1 MSIADIILSYQIRTN
16 KINRKKMKKLFLS
29 AITLLNVTLGVS
41 QVDTSLSGN
50 FGVEKN
56 TREFLKA
63 VHGNSGPQIYEL
75 SIEDARKVL
84 IGAQT
89 GDYKLA
95 PVDIE
100 ERTITQ
106 DGRKVSI
113 RIVKP
118 KGSKEKLPVLMYF
131 HGGGW
136 ILGNAFTHDRL
147 VRELAVGANVAV
159 VFVNYTPT
167 PEVRFPV
174 ANEESYA
181 ATKWIKENGAS
192 IGLNP
197 TKLAVGGDSVGG
209 NMAIA
214 VTLMAKER
222 KGPKIDFQLL
232 FYPVTDAGFE
242 TASYQQ
248 FANGHFLTLN
258 AMIWFWD
265 AYAPDKSTRN
275 LITASPLRADIA
287 QLKDLPEALVIT
299 AENDVLRDEGE
310 AYAKKLNAAGV
321 KVTAT
326 RYIGTIHDFVM
337 LNPITNTPAP
347 RAAIKQ
353 AVDALKEKLN

>member
-1 MSIADIILSYQIRTN
+1 MIMVAVITAILANAQIDTN
-16 KINRKKMKKLFLS
+16 
-29 AITLLNVTLGVS
+29 
-41 QVDTSLSGN
+41 LSGN
-50 FGVEKN
+50 YGVEKE

-63 VHGNSGPQIYEL
+63 VHGNDGPQIYEL
-75 SIEDARKVL
+75 SIEEARSVL

-89 GDYKLA
+89 GTYGKL
-95 PVDIE
+95 PVDMKEKEI
-100 ERTITQ
+100 IQ
-106 DGRKVSI
+106 DGISVSI

-118 KGSKEKLPVLMYF
+118 KNSTEELPVLMYF

-136 ILGNAFTHDRL
+136 ILGNDFTHDRL
-147 VRELAVGANVAV
+147 VRELAVGGNVAV

-167 PEVRFPV
+167 PEAVYPQ
-174 ANEESYA
+174 ANEEAYA
-181 ATKWIKENGAS
+181 ATKWIKRNGLS
-192 IGLNP
+192 LGLN
-197 TKLAVGGDSVGG
+197 TDKIGVAGDSVGG

-214 VTLMAKER
+214 VTLMSKER

-232 FYPVTDAGFE
+232 FYPVTDDNYN
-242 TASYQQ
+242 TTSYQQ

-265 AYAPDKSTRN
+265 AYAPDKSVRN
-275 LITASPLRADIA
+275 QVTATPLNATLDELRG
-287 QLKDLPEALVIT
+287 LPEALVIT

-353 AVDALKEKLN
+353 ATDAIKEKLH

>member
-1 MSIADIILSYQIRTN
+1 
-16 KINRKKMKKLFLS
+16 MKKLALLAAALFSISFAS
-29 AITLLNVTLGVS
+29 AQT
-41 QVDTSLSGN
+41 DPSLAGSYN
-50 FGVEKN
+50 VEKN

-63 VHGNSGPQIYEL
+63 VHSGTGPQLYEL

-84 IGAQT
+84 INAQT
-89 GDYKLA
+89 GDYKKL

-100 ERTITQ
+100 DKTIAQ
-106 DGRKVSI
+106 DGKTVSI

-118 KGSKEKLPVLMYF
+118 KDSKEKLPVLMFF

-147 VRELAVGANVAV
+147 VRELAVGGNVAV

-167 PEVRFPV
+167 PEARYPQ
-174 ANEESYA
+174 ANEEAYA
-181 ATKWIKENGAS
+181 ATKWVKENGAS
-192 IGLNP
+192 IGLNT

-222 KGPKIDFQLL
+222 KGPQIDFQLL
-232 FYPVTDAGFE
+232 FYPVTDANFN

-258 AMIWFWD
+258 AMIWFWNQ
-265 AYAPDKSTRN
+265 YAPNKADRN
-275 LITASPLRADIA
+275 QITASPLRADIE
-287 QLKDLPEALVIT
+287 QLKGLPEALVIT

-337 LNPITNTPAP
+337 LNPITDTPAP

-353 AVDALKEKLN
+353 ATGALLEKLH

>member
-1 MSIADIILSYQIRTN
+1 
-16 KINRKKMKKLFLS
+16 MKKLAL
-29 AITLLNVTLGVS
+29 AAVALLNATLAVS
-41 QVDTSLSGN
+41 QIDPSLAGSYSI
-50 FGVEKN
+50 EKN

-63 VHGNSGPQIYEL
+63 VHGNSGPQLYEL

-84 IGAQT
+84 INAQT
-89 GDYKLA
+89 GDYKKLPA
-95 PVDIE
+95 DIE
-100 ERTITQ
+100 NKTITQ
-106 DGRKVSI
+106 DGKTVSI
-113 RIVKP
+113 QIVKP

-136 ILGNAFTHDRL
+136 VLGNAFTHDRL
-147 VRELAVGANVAV
+147 IRELAVGANIAV
-159 VFVNYTPT
+159 VFVNYTPA
-167 PEVRFPV
+167 PEARFPI
-174 ANEESYA
+174 ANEEAYA

-192 IGLNP
+192 IGLNLS
-197 TKLAVGGDSVGG
+197 KLAVGGDSVGG

-232 FYPVTDAGFE
+232 FYPVTDADFN
-242 TASYQQ
+242 TSSYQQ

-258 AMIWFWD
+258 AMVWFWNI
-265 AYAPDKSTRN
+265 YAPEKTTRN
-275 LITASPLRADIA
+275 LITASPLRADIEE
-287 QLKDLPEALVIT
+287 LKDLPEALVIT

-337 LNPITNTPAP
+337 LNPITETPAP

-353 AVDALKEKLN
+353 AVDALKEKLSK

>member
-1 MSIADIILSYQIRTN
+1 
-16 KINRKKMKKLFLS
+16 MKKL
-29 AITLLNVTLGVS
+29 AIATVALLNATLAVS
-41 QVDTSLSGN
+41 QIDPSLAVSYSI
-50 FGVEKN
+50 EKN

-63 VHGNSGPQIYEL
+63 VHGNSGPQLYEL

-84 IGAQT
+84 INAQT
-89 GDYKLA
+89 GDYKKLPA
-95 PVDIE
+95 DIE
-100 ERTITQ
+100 NKTITQ
-106 DGRKVSI
+106 DGKTVSI
-113 RIVKP
+113 QIVKP

-136 ILGNAFTHDRL
+136 VLGNAFTHDRL
-147 VRELAVGANVAV
+147 IRELAVGANIAV
-159 VFVNYTPT
+159 VFVNYTPA
-167 PEVRFPV
+167 PEARFPV
-174 ANEESYA
+174 ANEEAYA

-232 FYPVTDAGFE
+232 FYPVTDADFN

-258 AMIWFWD
+258 AMVWFWNI
-265 AYAPDKSTRN
+265 YAPEKATRN
-275 LITASPLRADIA
+275 QITASPLRADIEE
-287 QLKDLPEALVIT
+287 LKDLPEALIIT

-337 LNPITNTPAP
+337 LNPITETPAP

-353 AVDALKEKLN
+353 AVDALKEKLSK

>member
-1 MSIADIILSYQIRTN
+1 
-16 KINRKKMKKLFLS
+16 MKKLMIAT
-29 AITLLNVTLGVS
+29 AIATASLLHAQIETNLI
-41 QVDTSLSGN
+41 GN
-50 FGVEKN
+50 YGVEKE

-63 VHGNSGPQIYEL
+63 VHGNDGPQIYEL
-75 SIEDARKVL
+75 SIEDARNVL

-89 GDYKLA
+89 GNYEKL
-95 PVDIE
+95 PVDIKE
-100 ERTITQ
+100 KEITQ
-106 DGRKVSI
+106 DGISVSL

-118 KGSKEKLPVLMYF
+118 KNSKKELPVLMYF

-136 ILGNAFTHDRL
+136 ILGNDFTHDRL
-147 VRELAVGANVAV
+147 VRELAVGGNVAV

-167 PEVRFPV
+167 PEAVYPQ
-174 ANEESYA
+174 ANEEAYA
-181 ATKWIKENGAS
+181 ATKWVKENGQS
-192 IGLNP
+192 LGLN
-197 TKLAVGGDSVGG
+197 TNKIGVAGDSVGG

-214 VTLMAKER
+214 VTLMSKAR
-222 KGPKIDFQLL
+222 KGPKIDFQVL
-232 FYPVTDAGFE
+232 FYPVTDDNYN
-242 TASYQQ
+242 TTSYQQ

-265 AYAPDKSTRN
+265 AYAPDKNARSQ
-275 LITASPLRADIA
+275 ITATPLNATLEE
-287 QLKDLPEALVIT
+287 LKELPEALVIT

-326 RYIGTIHDFVM
+326 RYVGTIHDFVM

-353 AVDALKEKLN
+353 ATDAIKEKLHQ

>member
-1 MSIADIILSYQIRTN
+1 MKTTILSAVA
-16 KINRKKMKKLFLS
+16 LLS
-29 AITLLNVTLGVS
+29 ATLSVA

-50 FGVEKN
+50 YGVEKN

-63 VHGNSGPQIYEL
+63 VHGTPGPQIYEL
-75 SIEDARKVL
+75 SIDQARQVL

-95 PVDIE
+95 PVDID
-100 ERTITQ
+100 ERTIVQ
-106 DGRKVSI
+106 DGKKVAI

-159 VFVNYTPT
+159 VFVNYSPA
-167 PEVRFPV
+167 PEAQFPI
-174 ANEESYA
+174 ANEEAYA
-181 ATKWIKENGAS
+181 ATKWIKENGTS
-192 IGLNP
+192 IGLN
-197 TKLAVGGDSVGG
+197 TNKIAVGGDSVGG

-232 FYPVTDAGFE
+232 FYPVTDAAFE
-242 TASYQQ
+242 TTSYQQ

-265 AYAPDKSTRN
+265 AYAPDKASRN
-275 LITASPLRADIA
+275 LITASPLRADIS

-310 AYAKKLNAAGV
+310 TYAKKLNAAGV

-337 LNPITNTPAP
+337 LNPITNTPAS

-353 AVDALKEKLN
+353 AIDALKEKLN

>member
-1 MSIADIILSYQIRTN
+1 
-16 KINRKKMKKLFLS
+16 MKKL
-29 AITLLNVTLGVS
+29 AIAAVALLNATLAVS
-41 QVDTSLSGN
+41 QIDPSLAGSYSI
-50 FGVEKN
+50 EKN

-63 VHGNSGPQIYEL
+63 VHGNSGPQLYEL

-84 IGAQT
+84 INAQT
-89 GDYKLA
+89 GDYKKLPA
-95 PVDIE
+95 DIE
-100 ERTITQ
+100 NKTITQ
-106 DGRKVSI
+106 DGKTVSI
-113 RIVKP
+113 QIVKP
-118 KGSKEKLPVLMYF
+118 KGPKEKLPVLMYF

-136 ILGNAFTHDRL
+136 VLGNAFTHDRL
-147 VRELAVGANVAV
+147 IRELAVGANIAV
-159 VFVNYTPT
+159 VFVNYTPA
-167 PEVRFPV
+167 PEARFPI
-174 ANEESYA
+174 ANEEAYA

-197 TKLAVGGDSVGG
+197 SKLAVGGDSVGG

-232 FYPVTDAGFE
+232 FYPVTDADFN

-258 AMIWFWD
+258 AMVWFWNI
-265 AYAPDKSTRN
+265 YAPEKATRN
-275 LITASPLRADIA
+275 LITASPLRADIEE
-287 QLKDLPEALVIT
+287 LKDLPEALVIT

-337 LNPITNTPAP
+337 LNPITETPAP

-353 AVDALKEKLN
+353 AVDALKEKLSK

>member
-1 MSIADIILSYQIRTN
+1 
-16 KINRKKMKKLFLS
+16 MKKLALS
-29 AITLLNVTLGVS
+29 ALALLSVTFAS
-41 QVDTSLSGN
+41 AQADPSLAGN
-50 FGVEKN
+50 YSIEKN

-63 VHGNSGPQIYEL
+63 VHSGTGPQLYEL
-75 SIEDARKVL
+75 SIQDARNVL
-84 IGAQT
+84 INAQT
-89 GDYKLA
+89 GDYKKLPA
-95 PVDIE
+95 DIE
-100 ERTITQ
+100 DKTITQ
-106 DGRKVSI
+106 DGRTVSI

-118 KGSKEKLPVLMYF
+118 KGSKEKLPVLVYF

-147 VRELAVGANVAV
+147 IRELAVGANIAV

-167 PEVRFPV
+167 PEARYPQ
-174 ANEESYA
+174 ANEEAYA

-192 IGLNP
+192 IGLNT

-214 VTLMAKER
+214 VTLMAKDR
-222 KGPKIDFQLL
+222 KGPKIDFQLE
-232 FYPVTDAGFE
+232 FYPVTDASLD

-248 FANGHFLTLN
+248 YGNGHFLTRN
-258 AMIWFWD
+258 AMEWFWNQ
-265 AYAPDKSTRN
+265 YAPDKAKRN
-275 LITASPLRADIA
+275 EITASPLRADIE
-287 QLKDLPEALVIT
+287 QLKGLPEALIIT

-337 LNPITNTPAP
+337 LNPITDTPAP

-353 AVDALKEKLN
+353 ATDALSAILH

>member
-1 MSIADIILSYQIRTN
+1 MKNLILSAAALLSVGFASAQIDP
-16 KINRKKMKKLFLS
+16 
-29 AITLLNVTLGVS
+29 A
-41 QVDTSLSGN
+41 LSGN
-50 FGVEKN
+50 YSVEKD

-63 VHGNSGPQIYEL
+63 VHGDGSGKQLYEL
-75 SIEDARKVL
+75 SIDDARKVL
-84 IGAQT
+84 VNAQT
-89 GDYKLA
+89 GDYKLL
-95 PVDIE
+95 PVDID

-118 KGSKEKLPVLMYF
+118 KGSKEKLPAVVYF

-167 PEVRFPV
+167 PEARYPQ
-174 ANEESYA
+174 ANEEAYA

-192 IGLNP
+192 IGLNT

-222 KGPKIDFQLL
+222 KGPQIDFQLL
-232 FYPVTDAGFE
+232 FYPVTDASFD

-258 AMIWFWD
+258 AMVWFWNQ
-265 AYAPDKSTRN
+265 YAPNVADRN
-275 LITASPLRADIA
+275 QITASPLRASIE
-287 QLKDLPEALVIT
+287 QFKGLPEALVIT
-299 AENDVLRDEGE
+299 GENDVLRDEGE

-353 AVDALKEKLN
+353 ATAALAEKLK

>member
-1 MSIADIILSYQIRTN
+1 MALTS
-16 KINRKKMKKLFLS
+16 
-29 AITLLNVTLGVS
+29 LLNAQIET
-41 QVDTSLSGN
+41 TLSGN
-50 FGVEKN
+50 YGVEKE

-63 VHGNSGPQIYEL
+63 VHSNDGPQIYEL
-75 SIEDARKVL
+75 SIEEARNVL

-89 GDYKLA
+89 GDYEKF
-95 PVDIE
+95 PVDVTEKEIA
-100 ERTITQ
+100 Q
-106 DGRKVSI
+106 DGISVTL

-118 KGSKEKLPVLMYF
+118 KNSSEELPVLMYF

-136 ILGNAFTHDRL
+136 ILGNDFTHDRL
-147 VRELAVGANVAV
+147 VRELAVGGNVAV

-167 PEVRFPV
+167 PEAVYPQG
-174 ANEESYA
+174 NEEAYA
-181 ATKWIKENGAS
+181 ATKWIKEHGQSLGINTDK
-192 IGLNP
+192 IGV
-197 TKLAVGGDSVGG
+197 AGDSVGG

-214 VTLMAKER
+214 VTLMSKAR
-222 KGPKIDFQLL
+222 KGPKIDFQVL
-232 FYPVTDAGFE
+232 FYPVTDDNYN
-242 TASYQQ
+242 TTSYQQ

-265 AYAPDKSTRN
+265 AYAPDKSVRSQ
-275 LITASPLRADIA
+275 ITATPLNATLEE
-287 QLKDLPEALVIT
+287 LKGLPEALVIT

-326 RYIGTIHDFVM
+326 RYVGTIHDFVM

-353 AVDALKEKLN
+353 ATQAIKAKLH

>member
-1 MSIADIILSYQIRTN
+1 
-16 KINRKKMKKLFLS
+16 MKKLLIFAVALFS
-29 AITLLNVTLGVS
+29 ATFGQGQI
-41 QVDTSLSGN
+41 DPSLPGSYN
-50 FGVEKN
+50 VEKE

-84 IGAQT
+84 INAQT
-89 GDYKLA
+89 GDY
-95 PVDIE
+95 
-100 ERTITQ
+100 
-106 DGRKVSI
+106 
-113 RIVKP
+113 
-118 KGSKEKLPVLMYF
+118 EKLPVDIQEKTITQNGKTVNLKVIKPKNAKGKLPALMYF

-136 ILGNAFTHDRL
+136 ILGNDFTHDRL
-147 VRELAVGANVAV
+147 IRELSVKSNIAV
-159 VFVNYTPT
+159 VFVNYTPS
-167 PEVRFPV
+167 PEALYPV
-174 ANEESYA
+174 ANEEAYA
-181 ATKWIKENGAS
+181 ATQWIKENGAS
-192 IGLNP
+192 LGLD
-197 TKLAVGGDSVGG
+197 TSKLAVGGDSVGG

-222 KGPKIDFQLL
+222 RGPKIDFQLL
-232 FYPVTDAGFE
+232 FYPVTDANFN

-258 AMIWFWD
+258 AMIWFWN
-265 AYAPDKSTRN
+265 AYAPDKATRN
-275 LITASPLRADIA
+275 LITVSPLRADIEE
-287 QLKDLPEALVIT
+287 LKDLPEALIIT

-347 RAAIKQ
+347 RAAIEQ
-353 AVDALKEKLN
+353 ATAALKAKLH

>member
-1 MSIADIILSYQIRTN
+1 MIILAIILSYQIRS
-16 KINRKKMKKLFLS
+16 INLKSKTMKKLFL
-29 AITLLNVTLGVS
+29 AAFTLFNVTLAVS
-41 QVDTSLSGN
+41 QVDTALSGN
-50 FGVEKN
+50 FGIEKN

-63 VHGNSGPQIYEL
+63 VHGNTGPQIYEL

-197 TKLAVGGDSVGG
+197 AKLAVGGDSVGG

-248 FANGHFLTLN
+248 FGNGHFLTLN
-258 AMIWFWD
+258 AMIWFWN
-265 AYAPDKSTRN
+265 AYAPDKTTRN

-287 QLKDLPEALVIT
+287 QLQDLPEALVIT

-353 AVDALKEKLN
+353 AVEALKEKLN

>member
-1 MSIADIILSYQIRTN
+1 
-16 KINRKKMKKLFLS
+16 MKKLIIFAAVLFS
-29 AITLLNVTLGVS
+29 TTFTQGQI
-41 QVDTSLSGN
+41 DPSLPGSYN
-50 FGVEKN
+50 VEKD

-75 SIEDARKVL
+75 SIEDARQVL
-84 IGAQT
+84 INAQT
-89 GDYKLA
+89 GDYKKL

-100 ERTITQ
+100 ERDITQ
-106 DGRKVSI
+106 NGKTVSI
-113 RIVKP
+113 RVIKP
-118 KGSKEKLPVLMYF
+118 KNAKGKLPVLMYF

-147 VRELAVGANVAV
+147 VRELAVKSNIAV

-167 PEVRFPV
+167 PEALYPV
-174 ANEESYA
+174 ANEEAYA
-181 ATKWIKENGAS
+181 ATQWVKENGAS
-192 IGLNP
+192 LGLDVS
-197 TKLAVGGDSVGG
+197 KLAVGGDSVGG

-222 KGPKIDFQLL
+222 RGPKIDFQLL
-232 FYPVTDAGFE
+232 FYPVTDASFN

-258 AMIWFWD
+258 AMIWFWN
-265 AYAPDKSTRN
+265 AYAPNKDMRSQ
-275 LITASPLRADIA
+275 ITASPLQADIE
-287 QLKDLPEALVIT
+287 QLKGLPEALIIT

-321 KVTAT
+321 KVTST

-347 RAAIKQ
+347 RAAIEQ
-353 AVDALKEKLN
+353 ATAALKAKLH

>member
-1 MSIADIILSYQIRTN
+1 M
-16 KINRKKMKKLFLS
+16 KKMMITAAMATATLAS
-29 AITLLNVTLGVS
+29 AQIEMT
-41 QVDTSLSGN
+41 LSGN
-50 FGVEKN
+50 YGVEKE

-63 VHGNSGPQIYEL
+63 VHGSDGPQLYEL
-75 SIEDARKVL
+75 SIEEARDVL
-84 IGAQT
+84 IDAQT
-89 GDYKLA
+89 GDYEKL
-95 PVDIE
+95 PVDIME
-100 ERTITQ
+100 KEITQ
-106 DGRKVSI
+106 DGISVSI
-113 RIVKP
+113 TIVKP

-136 ILGNAFTHDRL
+136 ILGNEFTHDRL
-147 VRELAVGANVAV
+147 VRELAVGGNVAV
-159 VFVNYTPT
+159 VFVNYTPS
-167 PEVRFPV
+167 PEAVFPV

-181 ATKWIKENGAS
+181 ATKWIKENGKS
-192 IGLNP
+192 LGLN
-197 TKLAVGGDSVGG
+197 TDKIGVAGDSVGG

-214 VTLMAKER
+214 VTLMAKQR

-232 FYPVTDAGFE
+232 FYPVTDDNYN
-242 TASYQQ
+242 TTSYQQ

-265 AYAPDKSTRN
+265 AYAPDKSVRQQ
-275 LITASPLRADIA
+275 ITATPLNATLEE
-287 QLKDLPEALVIT
+287 LKGLPEALVIT

-321 KVTAT
+321 RVTAT

-353 AVDALKEKLN
+353 ATDAIKAKLY

>member
-1 MSIADIILSYQIRTN
+1 MRTIL
-16 KINRKKMKKLFLS
+16 LS
-29 AITLLNVTLGVS
+29 AIMLLGVTVAQS
-41 QVDTSLSGN
+41 QTDITLAGN
-50 FGVEKN
+50 YSVEKN

-63 VHGNSGPQIYEL
+63 VHSGNGPQIYEL
-75 SIEDARKVL
+75 SIADARNVL
-84 IGAQT
+84 INAQT
-89 GDYKLA
+89 GDYKRPDA
-95 PVDIE
+95 DVE

-106 DGRKVSI
+106 DGKTVSI

-147 VRELAVGANVAV
+147 IKELAVGANIAV
-159 VFVNYTPT
+159 VFVNYTPA
-167 PEVRFPV
+167 PEAQFPV
-174 ANEESYA
+174 ANEEAYA
-181 ATKWIKENGAS
+181 ATKWIKQNGAS
-192 IGLNP
+192 IGLDT

-222 KGPKIDFQLL
+222 KGPQIDFQLL
-232 FYPVTDAGFE
+232 FYPVTNAEFD

-248 FANGHFLTLN
+248 FSTGHFLTLN
-258 AMIWFWD
+258 AMVWFWD
-265 AYAPDKSTRN
+265 AYAPNKADRDN
-275 LITASPLRADIA
+275 ITASPLRADIE
-287 QLKDLPEALVIT
+287 QLKGLPEALVIV

-353 AVDALKEKLN
+353 AIDALKAKLN

>member
-1 MSIADIILSYQIRTN
+1 
-16 KINRKKMKKLFLS
+16 MKKS
-29 AITLLNVTLGVS
+29 AIAAVALLNATLAIS
-41 QVDTSLSGN
+41 QIDPSLAGSYSI
-50 FGVEKN
+50 EKN

-63 VHGNSGPQIYEL
+63 VHGNSGPQLYEL

-84 IGAQT
+84 INAQT
-89 GDYKLA
+89 GDYKKLPA
-95 PVDIE
+95 DIE
-100 ERTITQ
+100 NKTITQ
-106 DGRKVSI
+106 DGKTVSI
-113 RIVKP
+113 QIVKP

-136 ILGNAFTHDRL
+136 VLGNAFTHDRL
-147 VRELAVGANVAV
+147 VRELAVGANIAV
-159 VFVNYTPT
+159 VFVNYTPA
-167 PEVRFPV
+167 PEARFPV
-174 ANEESYA
+174 ANEEAYA

-232 FYPVTDAGFE
+232 FYPVTDADFN

-258 AMIWFWD
+258 AMVWFWNI
-265 AYAPDKSTRN
+265 YAPEKATRN
-275 LITASPLRADIA
+275 QITASPLRADIEE
-287 QLKDLPEALVIT
+287 LKDLPEALVIT

-337 LNPITNTPAP
+337 LNPITETPAP

-353 AVDALKEKLN
+353 AVDALKEKLSK

>member
-1 MSIADIILSYQIRTN
+1 
-16 KINRKKMKKLFLS
+16 MKKLLIFAS
-29 AITLLNVTLGVS
+29 ALFSATFS
-41 QVDTSLSGN
+41 QGQIDPSLPGSYN
-50 FGVEKN
+50 VEKE

-75 SIEDARKVL
+75 SIEDARQVL
-84 IGAQT
+84 INAQT
-89 GDYKLA
+89 GDY
-95 PVDIE
+95 
-100 ERTITQ
+100 
-106 DGRKVSI
+106 
-113 RIVKP
+113 
-118 KGSKEKLPVLMYF
+118 EKLPVDIQEKTITQNGKTVNLKVIKPKNAKGKLPALMYF

-136 ILGNAFTHDRL
+136 ILGNDFTHDRL
-147 VRELAVGANVAV
+147 IRELSVKSNIAV

-167 PEVRFPV
+167 PEALYPV
-174 ANEESYA
+174 ANEEAYA
-181 ATKWIKENGAS
+181 ATQWIKENGAS
-192 IGLNP
+192 LGLD
-197 TKLAVGGDSVGG
+197 TSKLAVGGDSVGG

-222 KGPKIDFQLL
+222 RGPKIDFQLL
-232 FYPVTDAGFE
+232 FYPVTDANFN

-258 AMIWFWD
+258 AMIWFWN
-265 AYAPDKSTRN
+265 AYAPDKATRN
-275 LITASPLRADIA
+275 LITASPLRADIEE
-287 QLKDLPEALVIT
+287 LKGLPEALVIT

-347 RAAIKQ
+347 RAAIEQ
-353 AVDALKEKLN
+353 ATAALKSKLH